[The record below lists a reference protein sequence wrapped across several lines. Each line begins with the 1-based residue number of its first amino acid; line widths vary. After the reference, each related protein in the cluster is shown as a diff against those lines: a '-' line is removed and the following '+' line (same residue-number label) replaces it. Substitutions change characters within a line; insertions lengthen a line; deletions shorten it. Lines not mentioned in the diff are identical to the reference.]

1 MASPRLLLPS
11 ALGLLAAC
19 GPAVDIEGVLYDPR
33 ALNTTRRDG
42 GTVTSTQPRPDAG
55 PRDAGFVDAGDPRCP
70 EPTLEAL
77 RDKIFLP
84 SCATGGCHTGPTPAE
99 GLALDTM
106 LLDLGARLRQPA
118 AQSPSRMPMVTPG
131 QPGASYLFL
140 KVFLATPPGGGP
152 MPPRGPLLDCE
163 LAALRR
169 WIEAGAP

>member
-1 MASPRLLLPS
+1 MAPSRLLLPS
-11 ALGLLAAC
+11 ALVGLVAC
-19 GPAVDIEGVLYDPR
+19 GPAVDIEGVLYDPS
-33 ALNTTRRDG
+33 ALNTTRDA
-42 GTVTSTQPRPDAG
+42 GTRTSTQPRPDAG
-55 PRDAGFVDAGDPRCP
+55 PRDAGPIDAGAPRCP

-77 RDKIFLP
+77 REKVFVP
-84 SCATGGCHTGPTPAE
+84 SCATGGCHTGPSASE
-99 GLALDTM
+99 GLRLDAM

-118 AQSPSRMPMVTPG
+118 AQSPSRMSLVTPG

-152 MPPRGPLLDCE
+152 MPPSGPLLDCE